1 VKNALPR
8 LTTEITEKTFC
19 FCSVC
24 SVSSVVGV
32 KLTQDLRGNRL
43 GATLIALVGG
53 LSRLPKGAAT

>member
-19 FCSVC
+19 FC